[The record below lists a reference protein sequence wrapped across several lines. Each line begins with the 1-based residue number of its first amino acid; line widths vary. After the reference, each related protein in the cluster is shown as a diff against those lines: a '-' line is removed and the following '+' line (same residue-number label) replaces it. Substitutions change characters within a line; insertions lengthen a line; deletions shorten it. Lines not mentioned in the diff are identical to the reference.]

1 MSACSMSQKIG
12 GRWAPVIGGVAD
24 ADADPLETRP
34 FPTCYYHAELGS
46 SRSNVRFESTYGDTP
61 ENWPLASI
69 LISSSLE
76 PSRISDP
83 Q

>member
-1 MSACSMSQKIG
+1 MSQKIG

-46 SRSNVRFESTYGDTP
+46 SRSNVLSVYMDTRRKIG
-61 ENWPLASI
+61 PLR
-69 LISSSLE
+69 
-76 PSRISDP
+76 P
-83 Q
+83 